1 MSKLSDADVME
12 IIGEVQVH
20 NAVRELRHEYSYEEI
35 GKRYGVSRN
44 YVWMIANGMA
54 RKELTLPLELRGEL

>member
-1 MSKLSDADVME
+1 MPKLSDDQVLE
-12 IIGEVQVH
+12 IIDEVKVH
-20 NAVRELRHEYSYEEI
+20 NAVIELRHEYSYEEI

-54 RKELTLPLELRGEL
+54 RTDLTRPLELKGEL